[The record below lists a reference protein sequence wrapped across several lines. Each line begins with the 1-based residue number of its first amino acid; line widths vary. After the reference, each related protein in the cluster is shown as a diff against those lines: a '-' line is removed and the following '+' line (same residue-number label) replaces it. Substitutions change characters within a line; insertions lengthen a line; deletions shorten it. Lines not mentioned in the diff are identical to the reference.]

1 MRNDVLIVRKWN
13 SLLTF
18 VRKRIPPKNPSD
30 FRRWLQVKDLQQQK
44 SVFLIERGNNEGIEF
59 DGCKKEWTLG
69 TPVSIVRMIKKRG

>member
-1 MRNDVLIVRKWN
+1 MRNDVLIVRK
-13 SLLTF
+13 
-18 VRKRIPPKNPSD
+18 
-30 FRRWLQVKDLQQQK
+30 QK